1 MKDYLNHVIETIAA
15 HSRDFEKAGLEPP
28 QTIDIYMGQPNNPD
42 DFEFTLPA
50 VFIEYAA
57 DYDGETFDL
66 ILHVVQDFGTDTEN
80 FSPERT
86 KGLEYIT
93 FLSVLKR
100 CLYGL
105 KMRPV
110 FNPLRLYQET
120 PMPPD
125 FFFYHTLT
133 FRCNFDT
140 ELYSEQS
147 RYTDVSPVIPVLENG
162 RLKDT
167 MQGV

>member
-1 MKDYLNHVIETIAA
+1 
-15 HSRDFEKAGLEPP
+15 
-28 QTIDIYMGQPNNPD
+28 MGQPNHPE

-66 ILHVVQDFGTDTEN
+66 ILHVVQDFGADTEN
-80 FSPERT
+80 FSPERNN
-86 KGLEYIT
+86 GLNFID
-93 FLSVLKR
+93 FLSKLKQ
-100 CLYGL
+100 CLIGL
-105 KMRPV
+105 KMLPV
-110 FNPLRLYQET
+110 FKPLKLYREI
-120 PMPPD
+120 PVSSD
-125 FFFYHTLT
+125 LYHYYQII

-140 ELYSEQS
+140 DKYSDIA
-147 RYTDVSPVIPVLENG
+147 RYVDVSPVVPVLENG